1 MMGIAGHI
9 SAIFNN
15 CTMQKCAA
23 ALVNII
29 KLITFVGCIPTQK
42 DCNFLNDKL
51 FECVCAKNAIET
63 IIT

>member
-1 MMGIAGHI
+1 MKCLAGQI
-9 SAIFNN
+9 RALFNN
-15 CTMQKCAA
+15 YNIQKCAA

-29 KLITFVGCIPTQK
+29 KLITFVVCIPTQK
-42 DCNFLNDKL
+42 GCNFLNDKL